1 MKKKSKKIILLT
13 LVVSVLLIPNLRVYS
28 SIGSYSEKS
37 MAIGGNKLSG
47 QSNLGN
53 NQVVGWQAAAVAICA
68 AYFAGWV
75 VGTIAHHAVDNF
87 LVVSDPELNKMAT
100 RKYNSMVYP
109 KSWTL

>member
-1 MKKKSKKIILLT
+1 MKNISKKVILLT
-13 LVVSVLLIPNLRVYS
+13 LVVFTLLVPNLRVYS

-47 QSNLGN
+47 QSSLGSN
-53 NQVVGWQAAAVAICA
+53 KVVGWQAAAVAICA

-75 VGTIAHHAVDNF
+75 VGTIAHHAYDNF

-100 RKYNSMVYP
+100 KGY
-109 KSWTL
+109 KSNDFSKFDI